1 MDVFDKILFNLQ
13 TLSAVSRGDR
23 LNTSKEFITIIEGY
37 SVYHSVSRR
46 YSGDSRDRT
55 VMVIR
60 NEVACA
66 LKMAEFLMENRYLH
80 APQPIDQGDSNIT
93 RERVKQLSKLQQGL
107 NNAALGILVL
117 CNTYAADANIV
128 GQLSPLINEINLT
141 VDSIGQILNTHCI
154 I

>member
-37 SVYHSVSRR
+37 SVYHSVSRM
-46 YSGDSRDRT
+46 YTGDSRDRT

-66 LKMAEFLMENRYLH
+66 LKMAEFLMENRYIHSPEL
-80 APQPIDQGDSNIT
+80 IDGAYNNIT
-93 RERVKQLSKLQQGL
+93 QKRIKQLSKLHLGL
-107 NNAALGILVL
+107 NNAALGIIVL
-117 CNTYAADANIV
+117 CNTYAIDANIV
-128 GQLSPLINEINLT
+128 GQLSPLINEINLMT
-141 VDSIGQILNTHCI
+141 DSIEKLLSGVVQ
-154 I
+154 